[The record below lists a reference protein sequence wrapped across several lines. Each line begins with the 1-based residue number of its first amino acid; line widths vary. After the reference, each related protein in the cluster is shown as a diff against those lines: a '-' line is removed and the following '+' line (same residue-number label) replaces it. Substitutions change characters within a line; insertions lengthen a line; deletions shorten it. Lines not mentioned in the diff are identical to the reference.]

1 MITFGE
7 LTARIKRLV
16 EDVADEPKYSNELY
30 VDAIQN
36 AFRAIQP
43 WVPKTAIATLAPDG
57 STSLAL
63 PSDFY
68 DIQAVVVSSTGEV
81 LHKTELMPGNFTGT
95 NTQGTNAWIL
105 FASGKITFA
114 KVPDGDI
121 DLYYFANWAV
131 PVIGTAESEELEPP
145 DFALT
150 GISLYAAG
158 QVMLPTGLSITEIR
172 QFATKVDS
180 GNPEHNP
187 VQKAVDYL
195 MKLFLNEM
203 SRMPKIQR
211 VM

>member
-7 LTARIKRLV
+7 LTNRVKRLV
-16 EDVADEPKYSNELY
+16 EDTTEVEKYAPELY

-36 AFRAIQP
+36 AFKAIQP
-43 WVPKTAIATLAPDG
+43 WVPKTAIATLTPDA
-57 STSLAL
+57 TASLAL
-63 PSDFY
+63 PADFY

-81 LHKTELMPGNFTGT
+81 LSKTELVPGNFTGIR
-95 NTQGTNAWIL
+95 TQGTNAWML
-105 FASGKITFA
+105 FSSGEITFA
-114 KVPDGDI
+114 KIPADDI
-121 DLYYFANWAV
+121 DLYYFADWVV
-131 PVIGTAESEELEPP
+131 PIVGTPEDDEIEPP
-145 DFALT
+145 DYAIT
-150 GISLYAAG
+150 GISFYAAG
-158 QVMLPTGLSITEIR
+158 QVMLPTGLGITEIR

-203 SRMPKIQR
+203 SRMPKIQK

>member
-1 MITFGE
+1 MITYGE
-7 LTARIKRLV
+7 LTNRIKRLV
-16 EDVADEPKYSNELY
+16 EDTTETPKYTDELY

-36 AFRAIQP
+36 AFKAIQP
-43 WVPKTAIATLAPDG
+43 WVPKTAIATLTPDA
-57 STSLAL
+57 TASLAL
-63 PSDFY
+63 PADFY

-81 LHKTELMPGNFTGT
+81 LPKTELAPGNFTGA

-105 FASGKITFA
+105 FSSGEITFA

-121 DLYYFANWAV
+121 SLYYFADWEV
-131 PVIGTAESEELEPP
+131 PVTDTPEGDEIDPP
-145 DFALT
+145 DYAIT
-150 GISLYAAG
+150 GISFYAAG
-158 QVMLPTGLSITEIR
+158 QVMLPTGLGITEIR
-172 QFATKVDS
+172 QFGTKVDS

-203 SRMPKIQR
+203 SRMPKIQK